1 MKVKP
6 SRVAIAVASF
16 AVALPLAGAETSCGR
31 TVAHLQTPRGVA
43 LRSPIDVQLR
53 RNLLGPRSPH
63 PEPPMTP
70 PTTPPVI
77 DVPGVSY
84 YVDAARS
91 EADVRLW
98 EENASAT
105 RPIREFLHGVIA
117 LADAWMQVAPPRL
130 AAASSAVDALAGWAR
145 AGALLGRATRQGEYE
160 RAWTLG
166 GLAIA
171 YLKVRDAPGLA
182 AAARTDIDAWF
193 RALGALVRTE
203 SEQVRRSSSVN
214 NHACWAGMAVMAAG
228 IASNDRAL
236 YEWGLG
242 RARLGI
248 AQIDPDG
255 LLPLEMAR
263 GALALHYHVFTLA
276 PLVMLAEMA
285 AANGV
290 DLYDENGGALR
301 RLGRAVIAA
310 LADPVRFGQRVGI
323 AQRVTLPPARS
334 DLAWAEPYHARFR
347 DRRLRTWL
355 LAARPLVDVRLGG
368 STTAAFGIPE
378 L

>member
-1 MKVKP
+1 VKP
-6 SRVAIAVASF
+6 SRAAIAVASF
-16 AVALPLAGAETSCGR
+16 ALALSLAGAQTSCAR
-31 TVAHLQTPRGVA
+31 TVARAERPTGVA
-43 LRSPIDVQLR
+43 LRSPIDVQVR
-53 RNLLGPRSPH
+53 RTLMGRRLQHPGPPT
-63 PEPPMTP
+63 TP

-84 YVDAARS
+84 YVDAAGS

-98 EENASAT
+98 EENAAAT
-105 RPIREFLHGVIA
+105 RPIREFLHGVVA
-117 LADAWMQVAPPRL
+117 LADSWMQAAPPRL
-130 AAASSAVDALAGWAR
+130 ADASSAVDALAGWAR

-171 YLKVRDAPGLA
+171 YLEVRDAPGLA
-182 AAARTDIDAWF
+182 AAARTDIEAWF
-193 RALGALVRTE
+193 RALGARVRTD
-203 SEQVRRSSSVN
+203 SERVRRRSSVN

-228 IASNDRAL
+228 IASNERAL
-236 YEWGLG
+236 YGWGLG

-248 AQIDPDG
+248 AQIGPDG

-290 DLYDENGGALR
+290 DLYEENGGALR
-301 RLGRAVIAA
+301 RLGRAVIAG
-310 LADPVRFGQRVGI
+310 LADPVRFGQRVGL
-323 AQRVTLPPARS
+323 AQRVTLPPS
-334 DLAWAEPYHARFR
+334 GSELAWAEPYHARFP
-347 DRRLRTWL
+347 DPRLRAWL

-368 STTAAFGIPE
+368 STTAAFGAPE